1 MNIHTQPF
9 RSPVEKGWNVIFVLI
24 CTTIFLFLVAPI
36 LVIIPLS
43 FNAEPYFTFTRAML
57 HLHTDAWSLR
67 WYDSFFSNPR
77 WLLSVRNSLVVGVAT
92 TILAASIGTA
102 AALGLR
108 QRLLPGR
115 SLMMSFI
122 LAPMVVPTIVTGAG
136 TYFVFAKVGLVDN
149 LWGLIAA
156 HTALGIPFVVVTVLA
171 SVSGLDRSFE
181 RAGAIMGAPPWMVFR
196 KVTLPLIMPGV
207 TAGAVLAFITSFDE
221 VVFAL
226 FLLPSP
232 QYFTLPRQ
240 MWSGLREQIS
250 PAILAAATLWI
261 LLSLVMMWLVGALR
275 KRAALVRRSS

>member
-1 MNIHTQPF
+1 MNIQTQPF
-9 RSPVEKGWNVIFVLI
+9 RSPIEKGWNVLFLLI
-24 CTTIFLFLVAPI
+24 CATIFLFLVAPI
-36 LVIIPLS
+36 LVVIPLS

-57 HLHTDAWSLR
+57 HLHAAAWSLR
-67 WYDSFFSNPR
+67 WYESFFSNPR

-115 SLMMSFI
+115 SFMMSFI

-261 LLSLVMMWLVGALR
+261 LLSLVMMWLVGILR
-275 KRAALVRRSS
+275 KRASLVRRP

>member
-1 MNIHTQPF
+1 M
-9 RSPVEKGWNVIFVLI
+9 
-24 CTTIFLFLVAPI
+24 
-36 LVIIPLS
+36 S

-92 TILAASIGTA
+92 TMLAASIGTA

>member
-1 MNIHTQPF
+1 MNVHSQPF
-9 RSPVEKGWNVIFVLI
+9 RSPVERGWSILFAVM
-24 CTTIFLFLVAPI
+24 CTTIFLFLVAPV

-43 FNAEPYFTFTRAML
+43 FNAEPYFTFSRAML
-57 HLHTDAWSLR
+57 HLQADAWSLR
-67 WYDSFFSNPR
+67 WYESFFDNPR
-77 WLLSVRNSLVVGVAT
+77 WLLSVKNSLIVGVAT
-92 TILAASIGTA
+92 TALSASIGTA

-115 SLMMSFI
+115 SLLMSFI

-261 LLSLVMMWLVGALR
+261 VLSLVLMWLMGALR
-275 KRAALVRRSS
+275 KRAAHVR

>member
-1 MNIHTQPF
+1 MNIHNQPF
-9 RSPVEKGWNVIFVLI
+9 RSPVEKGWSVLFVLL
-24 CTTIFLFLVAPI
+24 CAAIFLFLVAPV

-43 FNAEPYFTFTRAML
+43 FNAEPYFTFSRAML
-57 HLHTDAWSLR
+57 HLQADAWSLR

-77 WLLSVRNSLVVGVAT
+77 WLLSVRNSVFVGVAT
-92 TILAASIGTA
+92 TVLAASIGTA

-136 TYFVFAKVGLVDN
+136 TYFVFAKVGLTDS

-196 KVTLPLIMPGV
+196 RVTLPLIMPGV

-261 LLSLVMMWLVGALR
+261 LFSLVMMWLVSALR
-275 KRAALVRRSS
+275 KRASLARRQS

>member
-1 MNIHTQPF
+1 MNVHSQPF
-9 RSPVEKGWNVIFVLI
+9 RSPVEKGWSILFAVM
-24 CTTIFLFLVAPI
+24 CTTIFLFLVAPV

-43 FNAEPYFTFTRAML
+43 FNAEPYFTFSRAML
-57 HLHTDAWSLR
+57 HLQADAWSLR
-67 WYDSFFSNPR
+67 WYESFFDNPR
-77 WLLSVRNSLVVGVAT
+77 WLLSVKNSLIVGVAT
-92 TILAASIGTA
+92 TALSASIGTA

-108 QRLLPGR
+108 QRLLPSR
-115 SLMMSFI
+115 SLLMSFI

-226 FLLPSP
+226 FILPSP

-261 LLSLVMMWLVGALR
+261 VLSLVLMWLMGVLR
-275 KRAALVRRSS
+275 KRAAHVR

>member
-1 MNIHTQPF
+1 MNVHSQPF
-9 RSPVEKGWNVIFVLI
+9 RSPLEKGWSILFIVICAAIFVFLI
-24 CTTIFLFLVAPI
+24 APVLV
-36 LVIIPLS
+36 VIPLS
-43 FNAEPYFTFTRAML
+43 FNSEPYFTFSRAML
-57 HLHTDAWSLR
+57 HLHSDAWSLR
-67 WYDSFFSNPR
+67 WYESFFDNPR
-77 WLLSVRNSLVVGVAT
+77 WLLSVKNSLIVGVST

-108 QRLLPGR
+108 QRMLPGR

-171 SVSGLDRSFE
+171 SASGLDRSFE

-196 KVTLPLIMPGV
+196 RVTLPLIMPGV

-226 FLLPSP
+226 FLLPNP

-261 LLSLVMMWLVGALR
+261 ALSLVLMWVMSALR
-275 KRAALVRRSS
+275 KRAANVRAAS